1 MVTLVLLL
9 TLAQDGGVPDR
20 PSVTKLT
27 TGYYLFSPEAFTAVD
42 GEMKRLQNELAEAK
56 RREVKKEEPQPWV
69 QVVLVS
75 AAVGLA
81 VGVPAGFLLG
91 RALPR

>member
-1 MVTLVLLL
+1 MLALVLAAVL
-9 TLAQDGGVPDR
+9 TQDGGVPDR
-20 PSVTKLT
+20 PSVTKLAN
-27 TGYYLFSPEAFTAVD
+27 GSYLFSPPAFAAVD

>member
-1 MVTLVLLL
+1 MLTIALLFS
-9 TLAQDGGVPDR
+9 LAQDGGVPDR
-20 PSVTKLT
+20 PSVTKLAN
-27 TGYYLFSPEAFTAVD
+27 GSYLFSPEAFTAVD